1 MASKPTIYW
10 DREDLLMRLR
20 RVEGQVR
27 GVQSMI
33 QAEKTC
39 DAILVQVAAIEGA
52 LKQVS
57 RIINACSIAER
68 VAQISGGEHP
78 EEAIKEALEEIIRY
92 G

>member
-1 MASKPTIYW
+1 MAGKPPMYW
-10 DREDLLMRLR
+10 DRDDLLMRLR

-33 QAEKTC
+33 EAEKTC

-68 VAQISGGEHP
+68 VARLSEDSHS
-78 EEAIKEALEEIIRY
+78 EEAIREALEELIR
-92 G
+92 

>member
-1 MASKPTIYW
+1 MTAKQTMYW

-27 GVQSMI
+27 GVQTMI
-33 QAEKTC
+33 RSEKPC

-57 RIINACSIAER
+57 RIINACSVAER
-68 VAQISGGEHP
+68 VARISDDQASP
-78 EEAIKEALEEIIRY
+78 DAIKEALEELLRY

>member
-1 MASKPTIYW
+1 MAGKQMMYW

-52 LKQVS
+52 LKRVS
-57 RIINACSIAER
+57 RIINACSVAER
-68 VAQISGGEHP
+68 VAQISAEEHSD
-78 EEAIKEALEEIIRY
+78 EAIKQALEDIIRY

>member
-1 MASKPTIYW
+1 MTKPTMFW
-10 DREDLLMRLR
+10 DRDDLLLRLR

-33 QAEKTC
+33 QSEKSC

-57 RIINACSIAER
+57 RIINACSVAER
-68 VAQISGGEHP
+68 VSRISDQGDSAS
-78 EEAIKEALEEIIRY
+78 AIKEALEQLIRY

>member
-1 MASKPTIYW
+1 MAGKPTMYW
-10 DREDLLMRLR
+10 DRDDLLMRLR

-33 QAEKTC
+33 EAEKAC

-52 LKQVS
+52 VRQVS
-57 RIINACSIAER
+57 RIINACSVAEK
-68 VAQISGGEHP
+68 VAHLPAGDHSP
-78 EEAIKEALEEIIRY
+78 ESIKEALEELL

>member
-1 MASKPTIYW
+1 MAGQPTMYW

-39 DAILVQVAAIEGA
+39 EAILVQVAAVEGA

-57 RIINACSIAER
+57 RIINACSVAER
-68 VAQISGGEHP
+68 VAHVSEGDNP
-78 EEAIKEALEEIIRY
+78 EAAIKEALEELIRY

>member
-1 MASKPTIYW
+1 MTREQKMYW
-10 DREDLLMRLR
+10 DMDDLLMRLR

-33 QAEKTC
+33 QAEKSC
-39 DAILVQVAAIEGA
+39 QAILVQVAAIEGA

-57 RIINACSIAER
+57 RIVSACSVAER
-68 VAQISGGEHP
+68 VSMASESGSGP
-78 EEAIKEALEEIIRY
+78 EAIKEALEELIRF

>member
-68 VAQISGGEHP
+68 VAQISGAEHP